1 MRFEGYGGL
10 SMPCLKGDDLTA
22 WLQGELEATEARTI
36 RAHVEACYRCREEAG
51 RIQEVLDGL
60 RPRRGVG
67 GHVVDLAPALLARVE
82 AERRAR
88 AAGRFR
94 RLAAAAV
101 LIAAG
106 GAIVALLVPAGSGG
120 APDALA
126 RSAIEWLERAQEPS
140 GGFSAARWGG
150 RSEHDVGLTGLAALA
165 LLPHREA
172 RGASARA
179 IDSILSRQS
188 AEGRFGPE
196 VRDSAYNHGIA
207 TVAVLEGFEAGGGER
222 LRDPLDRALAH
233 IRKTQH
239 EHGGW
244 GYAGA
249 ELEGPNTAATCWPLQ
264 ALLRARALGW
274 SGLDASIDD
283 GFRYLAR
290 VADRSGRLGYR
301 RAGELE
307 GDALSSLGA
316 LCVLLARD
324 DLSVPAALRG
334 RLLDQ
339 VARATVRSRPGEELY
354 RDFFIASVA
363 GALPADRRKRWRS
376 DAREALG
383 LLQVREGPD
392 RGSWEP
398 RDVWSPAGGRVYA
411 TALGALILDASGQG
425 GRS

>member
-1 MRFEGYGGL
+1 
-10 SMPCLKGDDLTA
+10 MPCPESADLLA
-22 WLQGELEATEARTI
+22 LLQGEVPPGGARAL
-36 RAHVEACYRCREEAG
+36 RDHMEDCYRCREEA
-51 RIQEVLDGL
+51 REIEEVLRSL
-60 RPRRGVG
+60 RSGPGFAPG
-67 GHVVDLAPALLARVE
+67 PDLAPSLLARIASE
-82 AERRAR
+82 RTRRAST
-88 AAGRFR
+88 AARWI
-94 RLAAAAV
+94 AAAALV

-106 GAIVALLVPAGSGG
+106 GVLLALLEPAGPGPAGPPLLSM
-120 APDALA
+120 
-126 RSAIEWLERAQEPS
+126 SAIEWLERSQEPS

-172 RGASARA
+172 REASARA

-188 AEGRFGPE
+188 PEGRFGPD
-196 VRDSAYNHGIA
+196 VREAAYNHGIA
-207 TVAVLEGFEAGGGER
+207 TVAVLEGFGAGGGER
-222 LRDPLDRALAH
+222 LREPLNRALSH
-233 IRKTQH
+233 IRRTQH
-239 EHGGW
+239 AGGW

-249 ELEGPNTAATCWPLQ
+249 DTEGPNTAATCWPLQ
-264 ALLRARALGW
+264 ALLRARSLGW
-274 SGLDASIDD
+274 SGLDGPIDE

-307 GDALSSLGA
+307 GDALSSMGA

-324 DLSVPAALRG
+324 DLTVPAALRG

-339 VARATVRSRPGEELY
+339 VARAMVRTRPGEELY

-363 GALPADRRKRWRS
+363 GALPADRRERWRS
-376 DAREALG
+376 DARQALG

-411 TALGALILDASGQG
+411 TALGALILDASGP
-425 GRS
+425 GRRS